1 MAIKRVVSTE
11 FWTDEKVINDFTPE
25 DKYFFLYLLTNPH
38 SSLLGVYKLVPKQA
52 AFEMGYSV
60 DAVNALLERFDK
72 KYRRIKYNND
82 TCEVAIRN
90 YLKHGIVTGGKPI
103 RDRLEKDAQA
113 VKDKSLLAF
122 IADANEDNAND
133 TVQQFLA
140 TLPPAPPT
148 YGDGNGNGNGNGESS
163 TTRQRLVNDS
173 SQTQKSCSYETIK
186 NETLQ
191 NKETGEKCEWCG
203 CMTSVIHEHHHPIPK
218 RLGGTSVVR
227 ICSNCH
233 AEFHKREGQVNGDRH
248 SGVIESRRF
257 TPPSLTEVQ
266 AYCTE
271 RNNKIDAQRFIDFY
285 ESKGWLIGKNKM
297 KDWRA
302 AIRNWESR
310 DNQDKPKEPD
320 YTKGWGEYA

>member
-103 RDRLEKDAQA
+103 RDRLEQDAQA

-148 YGDGNGNGNGNGESS
+148 YGDGNGNGNGESYHDSS
-163 TTRQRLVNDS
+163 TTRTTTR
-173 SQTQKSCSYETIK
+173 TT
-186 NETLQ
+186 T
-191 NKETGEKCEWCG
+191 
-203 CMTSVIHEHHHPIPK
+203 
-218 RLGGTSVVR
+218 
-227 ICSNCH
+227 
-233 AEFHKREGQVNGDRH
+233 
-248 SGVIESRRF
+248 RF

-310 DNQDKPKEPD
+310 DARDKPKEPD